1 MCGLQQHQRSVDLT
15 PHLLA
20 SFVILYGLVL
30 LICQCQQRLQACCY
44 RRCLEKKGNISDS
57 SFQKFNTLSAA
68 AFIKR
73 GLLFHAAGFRLKY
86 ELYISRKRRYEFNL
100 FEYRISEQLQS
111 IFSVRCVTSSFFVL
125 FIQTLTEGLNCDF
138 EKRPSSWHLRTN
150 LSCFYLRISE
160 QIQSIF

>member
-68 AFIKR
+68 AFVKR
-73 GLLFHAAGFRLKY
+73 GLLFHAASFRLKY

-111 IFSVRCVTSSFFVL
+111 IFRFKCSTSSFFVL
-125 FIQTLTEGLNCDF
+125 FIQTLTERINCDF

-160 QIQSIF
+160 QIRSIF